1 MSPELVRTGK
11 AGTSA
16 DIFAVGVTFYELL
29 TGTQPF
35 TADTPVQVALLNV
48 NEPIPAPSKLV
59 PWLPPQID
67 EIVSALTNHDLNIRP
82 ANATKA
88 LELVERL
95 VDTIPANVL
104 KHDLDSEESHT
115 LVDPMPVSSQHVA
128 GVNVGLQSGAPVA
141 SRSAYSAASAPS
153 NFSATSGNS
162 GQYSTPSYYST
173 PTYQPQMPAMADTGW
188 QQSYSDDDDDEG
200 LRRRGLLVG
209 IPTALALAGLAGIGA
224 YILASPDKPSQVSIP
239 DVTGKTQDDAV
250 TALDDVGL
258 KAAGISASSSTV
270 PKGQVISQQPT
281 AGTTAK
287 TGDTVTLTISSGS

>member
-1 MSPELVRTGK
+1 
-11 AGTSA
+11 
-16 DIFAVGVTFYELL
+16 
-29 TGTQPF
+29 
-35 TADTPVQVALLNV
+35 
-48 NEPIPAPSKLV
+48 
-59 PWLPPQID
+59 
-67 EIVSALTNHDLNIRP
+67 
-82 ANATKA
+82 
-88 LELVERL
+88 
-95 VDTIPANVL
+95 
-104 KHDLDSEESHT
+104 
-115 LVDPMPVSSQHVA
+115 
-128 GVNVGLQSGAPVA
+128 
-141 SRSAYSAASAPS
+141 
-153 NFSATSGNS
+153 
-162 GQYSTPSYYST
+162 
-173 PTYQPQMPAMADTGW
+173 MPAMADTGW

-287 TGDTVTLTISSGS
+287 TGDPVTLTISRGS